1 MRRFI
6 LAFFFVFLIAL
17 KANAQLDT
25 EHYFAPMHAT
35 SSGGFIPINGDGGSQ
50 YLYLATPSTT
60 PFTVT
65 ITDGAGN
72 ALATA
77 TISNTSPFEYA
88 VGTGQSSTT
97 EMFVMQDQLNT
108 PLTGRGL
115 IIKGPNAFTA
125 SFKTSMAAHAE
136 LMTSKG
142 KAAKGRTFRAGG
154 IPIGTTGTDK
164 GFFTSFMA
172 TEPGTTTITVSGYNP
187 AVEFDGTPVVT
198 ADNLTITLQQGQTYV
213 VSGTSTIAAN
223 TDGFLGALITS
234 DKDII
239 VEHGA
244 VLGSVAVN
252 GIGQDAYFDQSAP
265 IERVGQDYIL
275 INGGGDTSME
285 IPIVIAHTDNTQIF
299 VNGSTTPIATLN
311 AGQYYK
317 VPNNNYIGVN
327 MYIKTSQPSYVFQ
340 ALSGGAQTNGG
351 MMFIPPFNCY
361 LPHQINIPKADG
373 IGSTSYTATAMLFT
387 QQGSVVKYNGTV
399 QTGGTLV
406 AGTQWESYKFNIA
419 GNAELTST
427 GAMSASLYG
436 VSGTASYAGT
446 YAGFSEIPDKS
457 QITYADTCL
466 NSNTTFGSIHNVD
479 STITGFNWN
488 FGDPGTGA
496 ANTST
501 LENPTHVFSAAGNY
515 NVQLII
521 LRTTCNDTVNK
532 TLTIISSTT
541 ATISGPTGACLNAP
555 QPVITLTGLNGTAPY
570 TFTYKINNG
579 TPTTISSGAGN
590 SATLNAPTNVAG
602 TFKYYL
608 TAVQDASGPTTC
620 GSISDSIT
628 ITISADLPISVN
640 SASLC
645 YGESATLTASGANTY
660 SWAPATGLNATT
672 GASVI
677 STPPSTVTSITYTVT
692 GTSGSCV
699 GTGTTTVTY
708 NPTPDSEAGADITLC
723 SGTTGTIGAPTTAG
737 YVYSWSPATG
747 LNSTTVADPTVN
759 TTNFTASPI
768 TTTYTVT
775 TSPAGCFSTDEVTVT
790 INPSFDP
797 AFNYASS
804 TFCKSGGGANPSP
817 TIVSAGGTFTFA
829 PTGLSIN
836 GSSGL
841 IDLSLSNLGTYT
853 VTYSIGGACP
863 SSSAQT
869 VTITNIP
876 DASFSYG
883 TYCQNVTPNPTP
895 LFPTG
900 ASAGVFTANS
910 PGLVFVSGFT
920 PGEVDLT
927 ASAPGTYTITNTIA
941 AGGGCPNAVA
951 TNTITINPIPVISVN
966 APTICAG
973 GSATLSASGATSYVW
988 SDASTANSLSDS
1000 PATTTPYSVTGTSA
1014 GCSAITTTSIT
1025 VNALPVVSVND
1036 ATICAGSSA
1045 TLIASG
1051 ATNYSW
1057 SDGTLTNTLTDTP
1070 VTLTNYTVTG
1080 TTLGCSASAIAIVT
1094 VNQLPFVT
1102 VNDATVCAGLPAT
1115 LTASGANTYLWS
1127 TAETTS
1133 SINVSPNTTT
1143 PYTVIGTAAGC
1154 TGSAISTVTVNNSP
1168 NVTVNSTTICL
1179 GTSTTLTAQ
1188 GANSYSWSD
1197 GTTGNSITISPISN
1211 SSYTV
1216 TGTSANCP
1224 ATAIA
1229 TVTVNDPV
1237 IVSVNAAT
1245 ICEGQTAVLTGS
1257 GATTYLWSTGSVTN
1271 QISVSPTSNA
1281 SYTVTGNPTGC
1292 AGSAIANVTVNPLPT
1307 IAVNTTSIC
1316 FGFSSTLTA
1325 SGANSYVWSTGS
1337 ITNSTTV
1344 SPSIPT
1350 TYTVTGTNGF
1360 GCINTATG
1368 TVTVFPKPN
1377 AQFNAN
1383 PNPAKM
1389 LSPLVNFTDISSPDV
1404 SNWFWDFGDGDSL
1417 TTSSQNISHTYPSDT
1432 ATYTVTLI
1440 VHNDGLCYDTIVH
1453 YVQVG
1458 PEFAFY
1464 IPNAFSPNDDQKND
1478 VFFGTGSGISEYQ
1491 ITIFDRWGNFIFF
1504 SDDINTA
1511 WDGKANKGSDIVL
1524 QDTYVWKVEILDV
1537 LKKKHSYIGT
1547 VTISK

>member
-1 MRRFI
+1 MRSLI
-6 LAFFFVFLIAL
+6 LAILFLCVITL
-17 KANAQLDT
+17 NSNAQLDT
-25 EHYFAPMHAT
+25 EHYFSPMHAT
-35 SSGGFIPINGDGGSQ
+35 SAGGFIPINGDGGSQ

-72 ALATA
+72 PLTTA

-88 VGTGQSSTT
+88 VGTGQTATT
-97 EMFVMQDQLNT
+97 EMFVMPDQLNT

-142 KAAKGRTFRAGG
+142 KAAKGKTFRAGG

-187 AVEFDGTPVVT
+187 GVEFDGTPVVT

-213 VSGTSTIAAN
+213 VSGTSTKAAN

-244 VLGSVAVN
+244 VLGSIAVN

-265 IERVGQDYIL
+265 VERVGTNYIL

-299 VNGSTTPIATLN
+299 VNGGTTPIATIN

-317 VPNNNYIGVN
+317 VPNSNYIGVN
-327 MYIKTSQPSYVFQ
+327 MFIKTSQPSYVFQ

-373 IGSTSYTATAMLFT
+373 IGSTSYTATTMLFT

-406 AGTQWESYKFNIA
+406 AGTQWESYKFNIV

-488 FGDPGTGA
+488 FGDPASGA
-496 ANTST
+496 SNTST
-501 LENPTHVFSAAGNY
+501 QEYPTHVFSAAGNY

-532 TLTIISSTT
+532 TLTIIASTS
-541 ATISGPTGACLNAP
+541 ATINGPTGACLNAP

-570 TFTYKINNG
+570 TFTYKINTG
-579 TPTTISSGAGN
+579 ASTTISSGAGN
-590 SATLNAPTNVAG
+590 TATLNAPTNVAG

-645 YGESATLTASGANTY
+645 YGESVTLTASGANTY
-660 SWAPATGLNATT
+660 SWTPATGLNVTT

-699 GTGTTTVTY
+699 GTGTSTVTY
-708 NPTPDSEAGADITLC
+708 NPTPDSNAGADITLC
-723 SGTTGTIGAPTTAG
+723 SGTTGTIGAPSTAG
-737 YVYSWSPATG
+737 YVYVWSPATG
-747 LNSTTVADPTVN
+747 LNSTTMADPTLN

-797 AFNYASS
+797 AFNYSSS
-804 TFCKSGGGANPSP
+804 TFCKSGGGPNPSP
-817 TIVSAGGTFTFA
+817 TIVSAGGTFTFSPA
-829 PTGLSIN
+829 GLSIN
-836 GSSGL
+836 SSNGL
-841 IDLSLSNLGTYT
+841 IDLALSNLGTYT
-853 VTYSIGGACP
+853 VTYSIGGTCP
-863 SSSAQT
+863 SSSAQIL
-869 VTITNIP
+869 TITNIP
-876 DASFSYG
+876 DAQFSYG
-883 TYCQNVTPNPTP
+883 TYCQNVIPNPTP

-900 ASAGVFTANS
+900 ASAGIFTASS
-910 PGLVFVSGFT
+910 PSLVFVSGTT
-920 PGEVDLT
+920 PGEVDLA
-927 ASAPGTYTITNTIA
+927 ASNPGTYTITNTIA

-951 TNTITINPIPVISVN
+951 SNTITINPIPSVTVN
-966 APTICAG
+966 SETICNG
-973 GSATLSASGATSYVW
+973 TSATLTASGANAYSW
-988 SDASTANSLSDS
+988 SDGSSANTITVS
-1000 PATTTPYSVTGTSA
+1000 PTTPMSYTVTGTTA
-1014 GCSAITTTSIT
+1014 GCSSSALASIT
-1025 VNALPVVSVND
+1025 VNPLPVVTVND
-1036 ATICAGSSA
+1036 ATICVGASA
-1045 TLIASG
+1045 MLTASG
-1051 ATNYSW
+1051 ASSYLW
-1057 SDGTLTNTLTDTP
+1057 SDGTTSNTLTVSPATP
-1070 VTLTNYTVTG
+1070 TSYTVTG
-1080 TTLGCSASAIAIVT
+1080 TTLGCSTSAIANIT
-1094 VNQLPFVT
+1094 VNPSPVVS

-1115 LTASGANTYLWS
+1115 LTANGANAYVWS
-1127 TAETTS
+1127 NTLTTP
-1133 SINVSPNTTT
+1133 SITVSPNTTAS
-1143 PYTVIGTAAGC
+1143 YTVTGTTAGC

-1179 GTSTTLTAQ
+1179 GSSSTLTAQ

-1197 GTTGNSITISPISN
+1197 GSTGTSITVSPTSFA
-1211 SSYTV
+1211 SYTV

-1229 TVTVNDPV
+1229 TVTVNNPAT
-1237 IVSVNAAT
+1237 VSVNSAT
-1245 ICEGQTAVLTGS
+1245 ICVGQTAVLTGS
-1257 GATTYLWSTGSVTN
+1257 GATAYLWSTGSVSN
-1271 QISVSPTSNA
+1271 QISISPSTNA
-1281 SYTVTGNPTGC
+1281 SYTVTGNPSGC
-1292 AGSAIANVTVNPLPT
+1292 PGSAIASVTVNPLPT
-1307 IAVNTTSIC
+1307 ISVNSTSIC

-1325 SGANSYVWSTGS
+1325 SGANSYIWSTGS
-1337 ITNSTTV
+1337 ISSSITV
-1344 SPSIPT
+1344 SPAIPT
-1350 TYTVTGTNGF
+1350 SYTVTGTSNL
-1360 GCINTATG
+1360 GCIGTAIG
-1368 TVTVFPKPN
+1368 TVTIFPKPN
-1377 AQFNAN
+1377 AQFNPN

-1389 LSPLVNFTDISSPDV
+1389 LSPLVYFTNISSPDV

-1417 TTSSQNISHTYPSDT
+1417 TSTSQNSSHTYPSDT

-1440 VHNDGLCYDTIVH
+1440 VHNDGDCYDTVTH
-1453 YVQVG
+1453 DVQIG

-1464 IPNAFSPNDDQKND
+1464 IPNSFSPNEDQKND
-1478 VFFGTGSGISEYQ
+1478 VFFGTGSGIEEYH
-1491 ITIFDRWGNFIFF
+1491 ITIFDRWGNFIFY
-1504 SDDINTA
+1504 SDDMNKG
-1511 WDGKANKGSDIVL
+1511 WDGKANNGSDIVL
-1524 QDTYVWKVEILDV
+1524 QDIYVWKVEIVDV
-1537 LKKKHSYIGT
+1537 LKKKHSFIGT
-1547 VTISK
+1547 VTILK